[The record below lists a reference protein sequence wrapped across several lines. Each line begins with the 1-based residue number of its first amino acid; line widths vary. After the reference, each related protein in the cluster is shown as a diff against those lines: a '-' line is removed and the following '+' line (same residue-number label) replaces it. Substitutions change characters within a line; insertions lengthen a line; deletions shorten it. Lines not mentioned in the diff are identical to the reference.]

1 MKYLPEPGGSLQLAS
16 AAALFSLR
24 EQKIFSKLL
33 SDCLVPAHVVLLQLS
48 ATDPSGRCIY

>member
-1 MKYLPEPGGSLQLAS
+1 MKYPPEPGGSLQLAS
-16 AAALFSLR
+16 AEALFSLR

-48 ATDPSGRCIY
+48 ATDPSERCIY